1 MPVGSAQTE
10 LLRSPSHGYRWVHA
24 YLVKHHGVTVSAEY
38 IRRCF
43 KYLGIAAKTAH
54 QKKSHKRRVRDP
66 YPNLIFSTWETVDR
80 PRQVIVSDMTA
91 FWTRMNYFELV
102 LYFDVFTK
110 QIIGHGLTGRRG
122 YAGIYYEGL
131 DEAVDAID
139 EAKLQAVG
147 ALDEE
152 SGEITLIHTD
162 QGSVYTSLAY
172 NKIIK
177 EKKIVRSCSRAG
189 KPTDNPVN
197 ESLNGW
203 IKEELFLD
211 FDLYNQPT
219 WQVPQVIE
227 NYIKW
232 YNSERPSFSLGYR
245 TPDEFY
251 ERFVAGDVERK
262 DTFSKRQ
269 LDERPKFIREKLKRA
284 EEAARYS
291 PIGTSTVL
299 CN

>member
-1 MPVGSAQTE
+1 MKSCHEAH
-10 LLRSPSHGYRWVHA
+10 PSHGYRWVHA
-24 YLVKHHGVTVSAEY
+24 YLSKYENITVSAEY

-43 KYLGIAAKTAH
+43 KYLGIAAKTKH
-54 QKKSHKRRVRDP
+54 QKKSRKRMVKDP

-91 FWTRMNYFELV
+91 FWTRTNYFELV

-110 QIIGHGLTGRRG
+110 QILGHGLTRKRG
-122 YAGIYYEGL
+122 FAGIYYEGL
-131 DEAVDAID
+131 DEAIEAID
-139 EAKLQAVG
+139 KARLEAVEK
-147 ALDEE
+147 LDEE

-211 FDLYNQPT
+211 FDLYNQPS
-219 WQVPQVIE
+219 WQVPKVIE
-227 NYIKW
+227 DYIDW
-232 YNSERPSFSLGYR
+232 YNSKRPCFSLGYK

-251 ERFVAGDVERK
+251 EQFMAGGVERK
-262 DTFSKRQ
+262 DTFAKRQ
-269 LDERPKFIREKLKRA
+269 LDERPKFILEKLKRA
-284 EEAARYS
+284 EESARYS
-291 PIGTSTVL
+291 PIGTSTPL